1 MEELKCIKEK
11 CKFYFNSDNYMET
24 CYLISKYMLL
34 DKCFGLMEI
43 PAKKEELI
51 CQIAKLVEE
60 LNELEGLEN
69 LIKNN
74 Q

>member
-1 MEELKCIKEK
+1 MELKCIKEK
-11 CKFYFNSDNYMET
+11 CFCYFQSDNYYET
-24 CYLISKYMLL
+24 CKLISKYMLL

-51 CQIAKLVEE
+51 CKIAKLVEE

-69 LIKNN
+69 LIRKN

>member
-1 MEELKCIKEK
+1 
-11 CKFYFNSDNYMET
+11 
-24 CYLISKYMLL
+24 MLL

-51 CQIAKLVEE
+51 CKIAKLVEE

-69 LIKNN
+69 LIRKN